1 MIAATAGVLARGQLG
16 VLESAGDGHGW
27 WAGRESA
34 CIVMLLANALKKDSA
49 WLPRSLIVRTTLGG
63 PRPFSNDSIT
73 LSRLL
78 SWYGACSFGEML
90 SRALDLMVEWLSAK
104 KSVDDWGV
112 MKEGSIKDCSD
123 GLEGRIL
130 SEYDCVD
137 LDESR
142 RSSNPIMP
150 GLVDSEIGKESF

>member
-1 MIAATAGVLARGQLG
+1 
-16 VLESAGDGHGW
+16 
-27 WAGRESA
+27 
-34 CIVMLLANALKKDSA
+34 
-49 WLPRSLIVRTTLGG
+49 
-63 PRPFSNDSIT
+63 
-73 LSRLL
+73 
-78 SWYGACSFGEML
+78 
-90 SRALDLMVEWLSAK
+90 MVEWLSAK